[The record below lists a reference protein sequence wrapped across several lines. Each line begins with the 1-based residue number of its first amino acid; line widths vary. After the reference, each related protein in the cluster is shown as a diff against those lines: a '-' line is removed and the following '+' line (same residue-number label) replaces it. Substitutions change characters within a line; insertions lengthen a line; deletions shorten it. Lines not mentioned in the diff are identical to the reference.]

1 MTVDSVVYCWCS
13 EIISRS
19 TLKVVWGQRDTRRDG
34 ALGMTLQ
41 KLSSLPFSLHCL
53 WPCVPSSLVCG
64 VNTLLSN
71 ALLSRLGVTVANCLV
86 IGDFYVVAWG
96 KKLFFLPFFF
106 NSSTYCMSRWHQF
119 PSLWSLCPDLSSFT
133 PFVKRP
139 PLLRSLFWLYLRCI
153 VYSALSQ
160 FSHPYH
166 HHLTC

>member
-41 KLSSLPFSLHCL
+41 KLCSLPFSLHCL

-86 IGDFYVVAWG
+86 IGDFYMVAWG
-96 KKLFFLPFFF
+96 KKLFFFLFLTVEHTVWVDDTNSLYSDLFALIWVVLLLSLNSLLSYVPFSDFISGVLF
-106 NSSTYCMSRWHQF
+106 MQ
-119 PSLWSLCPDLSSFT
+119 LCPN
-133 PFVKRP
+133 
-139 PLLRSLFWLYLRCI
+139 
-153 VYSALSQ
+153 
-160 FSHPYH
+160 SHT
-166 HHLTC
+166 LITTI